1 MRDRL
6 PDTIDTA
13 FLQAAG
19 KATWREYRGGL
30 SIVGMQ
36 RLAES
41 LQDTEVPEL
50 QVSLKLGR
58 DAGGVR
64 CLEGTVQGVLH
75 LTCQRC
81 LGQMAFP
88 VEHAFRLALVHSEA
102 EAERL
107 AEGYDPLL
115 LADDRLVVR
124 EVVEDELLLALP
136 DFPLHAPGD
145 AVCVLPEYR
154 KDEPVETTDD
164 KPNPFAAL
172 ASLKRSH

>member
-13 FLQAAG
+13 FLQTAG
-19 KATWREYRGGL
+19 KASYREYQGGL
-30 SIVGMQ
+30 SLHGMT

-41 LQDTEVPEL
+41 LQDTDVPEL
-50 QVSLKLGR
+50 RVELKLGR

-64 CLEGTVQGVLH
+64 CLEGTLQGILH

-81 LGQMAFP
+81 LGRMDFP
-88 VEHAFRLALVHSEA
+88 VATRFRLALVHSEA

-107 AEGYDPLL
+107 GEGYEPLL
-115 LADDRLVVR
+115 LEGDRLVVR
-124 EVVEDELLLALP
+124 EVAEDELLLALP
-136 DFPLHAPGD
+136 DFPQHAAGEE
-145 AVCVLPEYR
+145 CVVPEYR
-154 KDEPVETTDD
+154 ADEAPATTDE

-172 ASLKRSH
+172 ASLKRK